1 MSYGRTGICVS
12 GRMTVHSD
20 DGTEVTI
27 EPGDVFV
34 LEPGHDAWTI
44 GDEPCILMDTG
55 VAAYAKPES

>member
-1 MSYGRTGICVS
+1 MSYGRTGNCVS
-12 GRMTVHSD
+12 GRMTMRSD